1 MKVTV
6 EINVASFETFED
18 ALKRHV
24 SQLLNGPQKIS
35 GENFVTPPQ
44 KNLDDLTTC
53 PTSQTVAEI
62 HTIGSTE
69 LNAEPAQDF
78 KVDVKPRK
86 TRAKKSEIVTKEEV
100 VALAKAAIDP
110 QDIEDEKAEVN
121 TSVLTHDDLRAVIGE
136 FTKIHGIAKAQKM
149 VPVILGCAIVDV
161 PADQDSLQL
170 AIDKIKAEIN
180 SDDDTD
186 MDDEPTAAESDV
198 REALMAYAK
207 KYDGDD
213 AKLTNT
219 LVDGPKILVG
229 ELGEGITAIRLIP
242 KDPHS
247 YGRALQAIN
256 KAITENPFN
265 REIAL

>member
-1 MKVTV
+1 MKVIV
-6 EINVASFETFED
+6 EINVASSETFED

-24 SQLLNGPQKIS
+24 DRLLNRSTPILG
-35 GENFVTPPQ
+35 GNFVPPPQ

-86 TRAKKSEIVTKEEV
+86 TRTKKSEIVTKEEV
-100 VALAKAAIDP
+100 VALVKAAIDP

-186 MDDEPTAAESDV
+186 TDEPTAAESDV

-219 LVDGPKILVG
+219 LVDGPKILAG
-229 ELGEGITAIRLIP
+229 ELGEGVTAIRLIP
-242 KDPHS
+242 KDPYS